1 MSGLGYYELRL
12 NGRRVGD
19 RVLDP
24 GWTDYSK
31 RVLYST
37 YDVTAQLKPGRNAV
51 GAMLGRGWY
60 DPLPLNM
67 WGGSTSAST

>member
-1 MSGLGYYELRL
+1 VSGLGYYELRL

-31 RVLYST
+31 RVLY
-37 YDVTAQLKPGRNAV
+37 
-51 GAMLGRGWY
+51 
-60 DPLPLNM
+60 
-67 WGGSTSAST
+67 